1 MASVCARAVFPIPW
15 ILVLPVPPT
24 SAIRPFSLAP
34 LSNPLPWILA
44 LPVPPTSAIRPSSL
58 APLSNPPPWIL
69 VLPVPPTS
77 AIRPSLLAPLSKT
90 PSWILALPVP
100 PTSASR
106 TSSPAVP
113 PTSAIHPSS
122 PAQLFNPLS
131 AFFPTAR
138 ANPADHC
145 HGLSRSPVSPSACS
159 GANTATRNMHGF
171 FLLRKSYVKKLLR
184 HPLLVS

>member
-1 MASVCARAVFPIPW
+1 MASVCAPTVFPIPW
-15 ILVLPVPPT
+15 ILALPVPPT
-24 SAIRPFSLAP
+24 SAIRPSSLAP

-44 LPVPPTSAIRPSSL
+44 LPVPPTSAIRPSLL
-58 APLSNPPPWIL
+58 APLSNP
-69 VLPVPPTS
+69 
-77 AIRPSLLAPLSKT
+77 

-100 PTSASR
+100 PTSAIR

-113 PTSAIHPSS
+113 PTSAIRPSS

-131 AFFPTAR
+131 VFFPTAR

-159 GANTATRNMHGF
+159 GANTTTRKCTEF
-171 FLLRKSYVKKLLR
+171 FFV
-184 HPLLVS
+184 